1 MRISDWSSDVCSS
14 DLQTVIGT
22 EGLDLDLAIERHQL
36 RGGGIRLGTANIA
49 LAIQGLAL
57 QIADFDA
64 IVVAQQQA
72 TDAGTGEQAGGRRAE
87 AAEADDQYRR
97 LAQQPLAVDA
107 DSAQDDMRSE
117 DRHVGK

>member
-1 MRISDWSSDVCSS
+1 MRISDWSSDVFSS
-14 DLQTVIGT
+14 DLFEADRRARHQRLARTHARGIDREADRKIVSAIEHDVGVTNSGQTVIGT

-64 IVVAQQQA
+64 LVVAPI
-72 TDAGTGEQAGGRRAE
+72 GRPSWGERGG
-87 AAEADDQYRR
+87 
-97 LAQQPLAVDA
+97 
-107 DSAQDDMRSE
+107 
-117 DRHVGK
+117 